1 MFNPFN
7 FRVLALVATSLT
19 LSVPAVAGKVR
30 CQNNQGLV
38 VEFEG
43 VCPTGGWM
51 MLGSV
56 AGGSSP
62 NLRFSNETLKGIRN
76 YGNDQSTQQITN
88 SLASG
93 LNGLFGGRQNA
104 PSNGGPNATQKKL
117 DTIKLIDQMQREGS
131 ISPSQAEK
139 LKSEVIGY

>member
-1 MFNPFN
+1 
-7 FRVLALVATSLT
+7 
-19 LSVPAVAGKVR
+19 
-30 CQNNQGLV
+30 
-38 VEFEG
+38 
-43 VCPTGGWM
+43 M

-56 AGGSSP
+56 AGESSP
-62 NLRFSNETLKGIRN
+62 YLRFSNETLKGIRN

-93 LNGLFGGRQNA
+93 QNGLFGGRQNA
-104 PSNGGPNATQKKL
+104 PSNEVSNATQKKL

-131 ISPSQAEK
+131 ISPSQAER

>member
-1 MFNPFN
+1 MKPW
-7 FRVLALVATSLT
+7 R
-19 LSVPAVAGKVR
+19 
-30 CQNNQGLV
+30 
-38 VEFEG
+38 
-43 VCPTGGWM
+43 
-51 MLGSV
+51 
-56 AGGSSP
+56 
-62 NLRFSNETLKGIRN
+62 IRN
-76 YGNDQSTQQITN
+76 YRNDQSAQQITN

-104 PSNGGPNATQKKL
+104 PVMGDQTQLKKKL